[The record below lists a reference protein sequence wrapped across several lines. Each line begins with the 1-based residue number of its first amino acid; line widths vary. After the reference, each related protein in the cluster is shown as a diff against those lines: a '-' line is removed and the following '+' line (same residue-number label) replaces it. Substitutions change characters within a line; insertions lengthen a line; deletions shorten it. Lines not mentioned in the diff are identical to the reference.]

1 MLIAGLLVASA
12 AFGEEFASD
21 RILVKFVPGTAA
33 QARAS
38 VHRAQGGSVTRT
50 IPRIDVDVVNVGRGN
65 VLARI
70 DAYTRNPNVEY
81 AEPDYAGIA
90 LQTAPPSF
98 RPSDYWFVKGDQW
111 GMDSDLKTQVPQ
123 AWAISRGSYDVKIAI
138 LDTGIDQDHEDF
150 AFQDSGGIW
159 HSKLVH
165 NQNFTDSS
173 THDDLDSH
181 GTHVAGIAGA
191 VTDNYGIGVAGV
203 GFNCSL
209 MNIKVMT
216 ANQSGYVSWYAG
228 GIEYSATN
236 GAKVISMSLGV
247 TSASKT
253 LQDAVN
259 YAWSKGCVLVAA
271 AGNSPYN
278 FGAKLYP
285 AAYDKVIAV
294 AATTTNDRKASWSNY
309 GSWVDVS
316 APGETIMSTLPNHPN
331 NSGSTGY
338 GWKSGTSM
346 ATPFVAGLAGLIF
359 AARPGVSNATV
370 RSLIENGCD
379 KVDYDS
385 RTGLYA
391 GSTFG
396 RVNAY
401 KALR

>member
-1 MLIAGLLVASA
+1 
-12 AFGEEFASD
+12 
-21 RILVKFVPGTAA
+21 VKFVPGTAA
-33 QARAS
+33 QSRAA
-38 VHRAQGGSVTRT
+38 VHRANGGSVKRT
-50 IPRIDVDVVNVGRGN
+50 IPGIDVDVVNVGRGN
-65 VLARI
+65 VLAKLNV
-70 DAYTRNPNVEY
+70 YEKNPNVQY
-81 AEPDYAGIA
+81 AEPDYAGIP
-90 LQTAPPSF
+90 LQTTLPSF
-98 RPSDYWFVKGDQW
+98 RPNDSWFVKGQQW
-111 GMDSDLKTQVPQ
+111 GMDSDLKTQVPE
-123 AWAISRGSYDVKIAI
+123 AWAISRGSYAVKIAI

-150 AFQDSGGIW
+150 AFQDSAGIW

-209 MNIKVMT
+209 MNIKVMN

-236 GAKVISMSLGV
+236 GANVISMSFGV
-247 TSASKT
+247 PSSSKT
-253 LQDAVN
+253 LEDAVN
-259 YAWSKGCVLVAA
+259 YAWGKGCVLVAA

-278 FGAKLYP
+278 YGAKLYP
-285 AAYDKVIAV
+285 AAYDRVIAV
-294 AATTTNDRKASWSNY
+294 AGTTSADRKASWSNY

-331 NSGSTGY
+331 SSRSTGY

-359 AARPGVSNATV
+359 AAKPGVSNATV

-379 KVDYDS
+379 KVDKVDYVIDRS
-385 RTGLYA
+385 HVLLYA

-401 KALR
+401 KSLR